1 MTEVSPPPGALEMT
15 GLRARAR
22 AARRTAIVTLS
33 CSLALIAFSQSLAE
47 RAPAGKETLPLAVL
61 ALTLFLVALPALAA
75 TQAVWGARTRA
86 VRRREHEL
94 YASPPGAPLRA
105 LSRLGVGCG
114 WAVTL
119 LLGCTVPRPFRESG
133 LYDLAHA
140 LGQATEGLTLV
151 GSAAG
156 VCFAAWW
163 AREAWGQPARAG
175 RPGGSPGDP
184 WDPDRPARRRKG
196 TTLRASAEP
205 RTGATPRTGAALR
218 AGAALR
224 VEAALRAAGALRAG
238 SGLQV
243 GAVVGVVGLVGA
255 RAHLWEP
262 ATLTLYALLATV
274 LVCGVVTGE

>member
-1 MTEVSPPPGALEMT
+1 MTEVSPPPGALAMT

-47 RAPAGKETLPLAVL
+47 RAPAGEETLPLAVL
-61 ALTLFLVALPALAA
+61 ALTLFLLALPALAV

-94 YASPPGAPLRA
+94 YASPPGTPLRA

-119 LLGCTVPRPFRESG
+119 LLGCTAPRPFRESG

-140 LGQATEGLTLV
+140 LGQATEALALA

-156 VCFAAWW
+156 VCFVAWW
-163 AREAWGQPARAG
+163 AREAWGQPTRAN
-175 RPGGSPGDP
+175 RPGGSPDDP
-184 WDPDRPARRRKG
+184 WDPDRLTRRRKG
-196 TTLRASAEP
+196 RTLRTGTTLDAS
-205 RTGATPRTGAALR
+205 
-218 AGAALR
+218 AALR
-224 VEAALRAAGALRAG
+224 VG

-243 GAVVGVVGLVGA
+243 GAVVALVGA

-262 ATLTLYALLATV
+262 ATVTLYVLLAAV

>member
-1 MTEVSPPPGALEMT
+1 MTSMTEVAPPPGALAMT
-15 GLRARAR
+15 GLRTRAR

-47 RAPAGKETLPLAVL
+47 RAPAGEETLPLAVL
-61 ALTLFLVALPALAA
+61 ALTLFLTALPALAV

-94 YASPPGAPLRA
+94 YASPPGTPLRA
-105 LSRLGVGCG
+105 LSRLGFGCG
-114 WAVTL
+114 WAVML
-119 LLGCTVPRPFRESG
+119 LLGCTLPRPFRESG
-133 LYDLAHA
+133 LYGLAHT
-140 LGQATEGLTLV
+140 LGQATEGLALA

-163 AREAWGQPARAG
+163 AREAWGQPARAD

-184 WDPDRPARRRKG
+184 WDPDRLARRRKSP
-196 TTLRASAEP
+196 TLRA
-205 RTGATPRTGAALR
+205 GAAPGASAALR

-224 VEAALRAAGALRAG
+224 A
-238 SGLQV
+238 SPGLHV
-243 GAVVGVVGLVGA
+243 GGVVAVAALVGA

-262 ATLTLYALLATV
+262 ATVTLYALLVAV

>member
-1 MTEVSPPPGALEMT
+1 MTSMTEVPPPPGALAMT

-47 RAPAGKETLPLAVL
+47 RAPAGEETLPLAVL
-61 ALTLFLVALPALAA
+61 ALTLFLTALPALAV
-75 TQAVWGARTRA
+75 TQAVWGARMRA
-86 VRRREHEL
+86 VRRGEHEL
-94 YASPPGAPLRA
+94 YASPPGTPLRA
-105 LSRLGVGCG
+105 LSRLGAGCG

-133 LYDLAHA
+133 LYGLAHA
-140 LGQATEGLTLV
+140 LGQVTEGLALV

-156 VCFAAWW
+156 VCFMVWW
-163 AREAWGQPARAG
+163 AREAWGQPARVG

-184 WDPDRPARRRKG
+184 WDPDRLARRRKSP
-196 TTLRASAEP
+196 TLRTSL
-205 RTGATPRTGAALR
+205 G
-218 AGAALR
+218 LR
-224 VEAALRAAGALRAG
+224 VGAG
-238 SGLQV
+238 V
-243 GAVVGVVGLVGA
+243 AVAGLVGA

-262 ATLTLYALLATV
+262 ATVTLYALLAAV

>member
-1 MTEVSPPPGALEMT
+1 MTEVAPPPGALAMT

-22 AARRTAIVTLS
+22 AARRTAIVPLS

-61 ALTLFLVALPALAA
+61 ALTLFLTALPALAV
-75 TQAVWGARTRA
+75 TQAVWGARMRA
-86 VRRREHEL
+86 VRGREQEL
-94 YASPPGAPLRA
+94 YASPPGTPLRT
-105 LSRLGVGCG
+105 LSRLSVGAG

-133 LYDLAHA
+133 LYGLAHA
-140 LGQATEGLTLV
+140 LGQVTEGLALV

-156 VCFAAWW
+156 VCFAVWW
-163 AREAWGQPARAG
+163 ASEAWGQSARAG

-184 WDPDRPARRRKG
+184 WDPDRLARRRKG
-196 TTLRASAEP
+196 TTLRASA
-205 RTGATPRTGAALR
+205 TLDAGAVLR
-218 AGAALR
+218 A
-224 VEAALRAAGALRAG
+224 
-238 SGLQV
+238 SPGLQV
-243 GAVVGVVGLVGA
+243 GAVVAVGALVGA

-262 ATLTLYALLATV
+262 ATVTLYALLAAV